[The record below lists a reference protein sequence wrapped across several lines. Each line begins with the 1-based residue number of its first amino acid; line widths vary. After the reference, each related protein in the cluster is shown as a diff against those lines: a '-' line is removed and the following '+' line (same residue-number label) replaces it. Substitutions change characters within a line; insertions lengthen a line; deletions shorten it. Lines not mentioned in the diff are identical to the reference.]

1 MTEISY
7 SPRLGLLCAAGHAG
21 AGEKGADLVCAALSI
36 LAETAAALPG
46 ARVERGEGFRAIEAE
61 PAALSVLALGFRLL
75 ARDFPEHVSY
85 EEDAG

>member
-1 MTEISY
+1 MTEVTY
-7 SPRLGLLCAAGHAG
+7 SPRLGLLIAAGPAG
-21 AGEKGADLVCAALSI
+21 AGERGADLVCAALSI

-46 ARVERGEGFRAIEAE
+46 ARVERGEGFRAIEAD
-61 PAALSVLALGFRLL
+61 PAALSVLAPGFRLL